1 MRRLVAVLVLLG
13 VVLALV
19 VVVAPA
25 ARAQSGGGAT
35 EVGVTKTTVRIGV
48 VADVDSPLAPGL
60 FQGVVDGVRG
70 AAKYLNSKAGG
81 GGVAG
86 RKVVVDFLDSKLN
99 PTTSR
104 NAVITAC
111 SQDYAL
117 VGTAAIFLTNFDD
130 AVACKDQ
137 RGAETGLPD
146 FGAVTSSVE
155 GCTPISFPVNP
166 PNVLCDTMTRVPQT
180 YQTNQRLFTYLQQ
193 QRHHDLH
200 GALIYTNDTKGGAI
214 ASQVLIEGPPHAG
227 VKVDQK
233 TALSARATQSEYT
246 PVIQQMKADG
256 SNFAYTVTSSSGAV
270 ALMSEAQLQGLTDPD
285 IAWTCTTACYD
296 ATITDNAKT
305 TNGLYIYMT
314 FLPFAERGANPMLA
328 NFVKYVGADKVNGF
342 AVYGWAATLAWAQA
356 AEAGAKQEKG
366 AMTRVGLLDGAKTL
380 TAFDA
385 GGMLGTTDIAHKR
398 QTPCTAI
405 LQLRDGK
412 WVRLAP
418 KRTGTFDCRSSNHI
432 EFQADF
438 ANQ

>member
-1 MRRLVAVLVLLG
+1 MRRLVPLVAVVALA
-13 VVLALV
+13 VVLA
-19 VVVAPA
+19 PT
-25 ARAQSGGGAT
+25 ARAQSGANGAS
-35 EVGVTKTTVRIGV
+35 EIGVTKSTVRIAV
-48 VADVDSPLAPGL
+48 VADVDSPLSPGL

-81 GGVAG
+81 GGIAG
-86 RKVVVDFLDSKLN
+86 RKVEVDFLDSKLN

-130 AVACKDQ
+130 AVACTDQ
-137 RGAETGLPD
+137 SGAATGLPD

-166 PNVLCDTMTRVPQT
+166 PNVLCDTMSKQPQT

-193 QRHHDLH
+193 RHHHDLH
-200 GALIYTNDTKGGAI
+200 GALIYTNDTKAGSI

-246 PVIQQMKADG
+246 PVIQKMKAEG
-256 SNFAYTVTSSSGAV
+256 SNFAYGVTSSSGTV
-270 ALMSEAQLQGLTDPD
+270 ALMSEAQLQGLTGSD
-285 IAWTCTTACYD
+285 IVWTCTTACYD
-296 ATITDNAKT
+296 ATITDHADV
-305 TNGLYIYMT
+305 TNGLYVYMT
-314 FLPFAERGANPMLA
+314 FLPFDETRANAMLS
-328 NFVKYVGADKVNGF
+328 NFVKYVGAHKVNGF

-356 AEAGAKQEKG
+356 AKAAAKDENGAL
-366 AMTRVGLLDGAKTL
+366 TRAGLLKGAKTL

-385 GGMLGTTDIAHKR
+385 GGMLGTTDIARKI
-398 QTPCTAI
+398 QTPCTAV
-405 LQLRDGK
+405 LQLRGGK

-418 KRTGTFDCRSSNHI
+418 RKQGTFDCRRSNHI